1 MWYCLICHVGGYR
14 KDPWCPEVQM
24 DGVKTVDR
32 FVTASA
38 VIYRVT
44 DNRSET
50 PLIALQLNSH

>member
-1 MWYCLICHVGGYR
+1 
-14 KDPWCPEVQM
+14 M

-38 VIYRVT
+38 VIYRVN

-50 PLIALQLNSH
+50 PLIALQLSSH